1 MKILL
6 ALHHRLEMWTIPT
19 WFVEKLRAYFPQF
32 EITHRDTYDKLED
45 YVTDAEVL
53 FTLSLRPDQ
62 FQVAKKLKWVH
73 CPAAAVHQFSFP
85 EFVNSD
91 VILTNGRDVHG
102 PVVAEHV
109 MALVYALAKNFHLCA
124 RYQQRREWGQEPV
137 WYANPHPRLIA
148 GATLGLVGLGSIGR
162 RVAKHASDLG
172 MWVIATRGNPE
183 KGTSEGVAQVFPASQ
198 LDQLLAQSDYVV
210 LAAPVTAN
218 TENLIGAKQLH
229 LMKPDACI
237 INVGRGQ
244 LVDQSALAHALRENR
259 IGGAALDVFDK
270 EPLPPGS
277 PFWEMQNVLITP
289 HTAGLAGQ
297 LWERE
302 YDLFSENLRRY
313 VDHRPLLALVNKQ
326 QGY

>member
-6 ALHHRLEMWTIPT
+6 ALHHRLEMWTIPA
-19 WFVEKLRAYFPQF
+19 WFVEKLRREFPQF

-45 YVTDAEVL
+45 YVGDVEIL

-62 FQVAKKLKWVH
+62 FKVAKKLKWLH

-109 MALVYALAKNFHLCA
+109 MALIFALAKNLHLSA
-124 RYQQRREWGQEPV
+124 RFQQKREWGQEPV
-137 WYANPHPRLIA
+137 WYAKPHPRLIA

-162 RVAKHASDLG
+162 PVAKHASALG
-172 MWVIATRGNPE
+172 MRVIATRGNPE
-183 KGTSEGVAQVFPASQ
+183 KGSAEGVQEIVP
-198 LDQLLAQSDYVV
+198 LDQLLANSDYVV
-210 LAAPVTAN
+210 LAAPITAE
-218 TENLIGAKQLH
+218 TEYLMGAKQFAQ
-229 LMKPDACI
+229 MKPDACL

-244 LVDQSALAHALRENR
+244 LVDDSALIAALREKR
-259 IGGAALDVFDK
+259 IGGAALDVFEK
-270 EPLPPGS
+270 EPLPPTS
-277 PFWEMQNVLITP
+277 PYWDLENVLITP
-289 HTAGLAGQ
+289 HTAGLADK

-302 YDLFSENLRRY
+302 YTLFSENLRRY
-313 VDHRPLLALVNKQ
+313 LDHQPLLALVDKPR
-326 QGY
+326 GY

>member
-6 ALHHRLEMWTIPT
+6 ALHHRLEMWTIPA
-19 WFVEKLRAYFPQF
+19 WFPEKLRAEFPQF
-32 EITHRDTYDKLED
+32 EITHRNTYDNLED
-45 YVTDAEVL
+45 YVNDVEIL

-62 FQVAKKLKWVH
+62 FKVARKLKWLH

-91 VILTNGRDVHG
+91 IILTNGRDVHG

-109 MALVYALAKNFHLCA
+109 MALIFAMAKNFHLCA
-124 RYQQRREWGQEPV
+124 RYQQKHEWGQEPV
-137 WYANPHPRLIA
+137 WYNNPHPRLIA

-162 RVAKHASDLG
+162 PVAKHASVLG
-172 MWVIATRGNPE
+172 MRVIASRGNPE
-183 KGTSEGVAQVFPASQ
+183 KGSAEGVAQVLPSSQ

-210 LAAPVTAN
+210 LAAPVIPS
-218 TENLIGAKQLH
+218 TERLIGPKQLAK
-229 LMKPDACI
+229 MKPDACL

-244 LVDQSALAHALRENR
+244 LVDEPALIQTLREKK
-259 IGGAALDVFDK
+259 IGGAALDVFDE
-270 EPLPPGS
+270 EPLPSNS
-277 PFWEMQNVLITP
+277 PFWDMENVLITP
-289 HTAGLAGQ
+289 HTGGLADK

-313 VDHRPLLALVNKQ
+313 LAHRPLLALVDKQ
-326 QGY
+326 KGY

>member
-6 ALHHRLEMWTIPT
+6 ALHHRLEMWTIPG
-19 WFVEKLRAYFPQF
+19 WFVEKLRADFPQF
-32 EITHRDTYDKLED
+32 EFTHRDTYDHLEA
-45 YVTDAEVL
+45 YVPDVEVL

-62 FQVAKKLKWVH
+62 FKAAKKLEWVH

-124 RYQQRREWGQEPV
+124 RYQQKREWGQEPV

-162 RVAKHASDLG
+162 PVAKHASALG
-172 MWVIATRGNPE
+172 MRVIATRSNPE
-183 KGTSEGVAQVFPASQ
+183 KGSAEGVAQVLPSSQ
-198 LDQLLAQSDYVV
+198 LEELLKLSDYVV
-210 LAAPVTAN
+210 LAAPVTAK
-218 TENLIGAKQLH
+218 TENLIGAKELAW
-229 LMKPDACI
+229 MKPDACL

-244 LVDQSALAHALRENR
+244 LIDEAALAQALREKK
-259 IGGAALDVFDK
+259 IGGAGLDVFDK
-270 EPLPPGS
+270 EPLPPDS
-277 PFWEMQNVLITP
+277 PFWDMENVLITP
-289 HTAGLAGQ
+289 HTGGLAEK
-297 LWERE
+297 LWDRE

-313 VDHRPLLALVNKQ
+313 VAHQPLLALVNKQ